1 MSIVAS
7 KTDSVRTTP
16 ATWQTI
22 LKSAIRD
29 SGELLRQLGLDDS
42 ELAGLVCQ
50 SDFPTFVTTPWLQR
64 IKPGD
69 PNDPLLLQVLPQAAE
84 ALSPEGFGKDAVGD
98 QAATKANG
106 LLHKY
111 HGRALLIASG
121 TCAVHCRYCFRR
133 HYPYSEAPVS
143 IKEFDRV
150 LQVVREDQ
158 GISEMILSGGDPL
171 MMVDRRLADLIGLI
185 EDIPHVRRLRI
196 HTRLPILIPQRVT
209 ECFLA
214 MLTQS
219 RLTHVVVLHI
229 NHPKEIDADV
239 REAVLKIANA
249 GGLLLNQSVLLKGVN
264 DCLDTLLEL
273 SEKLIEL
280 RCQPYYLHQLDRVQG
295 VAHFEV
301 TEEVGR
307 HLIQQMRHR
316 LPGYA
321 VPRYVREIPGEP
333 SKTIIL

>member
-16 ATWQTI
+16 PTWQAI

-29 SGELLRQLGLDDS
+29 SGDLLKRLGLEGS
-42 ELAGLVCQ
+42 KHARLACE
-50 SDFPTFVTTPWLQR
+50 SDFPTFVTEPWLQR

-69 PNDPLLLQVLPQAAE
+69 PNDPLLLQVLPQNSE
-84 ALSPEGFGKDAVGD
+84 SLLQEGFRKDAVGD
-98 QAATKANG
+98 RAATKADG

-121 TCAVHCRYCFRR
+121 ACAVHCRYCFRR

-143 IKEFDRV
+143 IRDFDHV
-150 LQVVREDQ
+150 LQVVREDTE
-158 GISEMILSGGDPL
+158 ISEMILSGGDPL
-171 MMVDRRLADLIGLI
+171 MMVDHRLTELIGLI
-185 EDIPHVRRLRI
+185 EEIPHVRRLRV

-209 ECFLA
+209 DPFLA
-214 MLTQS
+214 TLKQS

-229 NHPKEIDADV
+229 NHPNELDSHV
-239 REAVLKIANA
+239 EHAVQKIAA
-249 GGLLLNQSVLLKGVN
+249 LGGMLLNQSVLLKGVN
-264 DCLDTLLEL
+264 DCADTLIQL
-273 SEKLIEL
+273 SERLIAVG
-280 RCQPYYLHQLDRVQG
+280 CQPYYLHQLDRVQG
-295 VAHFEV
+295 VSHFEV
-301 TEEVGR
+301 PEEVGR
-307 HLIQQMRHR
+307 DLIGEMRKR

-333 SKTIIL
+333 SKTIIT

>member
-1 MSIVAS
+1 M
-7 KTDSVRTTP
+7 
-16 ATWQTI
+16 
-22 LKSAIRD
+22 
-29 SGELLRQLGLDDS
+29 
-42 ELAGLVCQ
+42 
-50 SDFPTFVTTPWLQR
+50 
-64 IKPGD
+64 
-69 PNDPLLLQVLPQAAE
+69 
-84 ALSPEGFGKDAVGD
+84 
-98 QAATKANG
+98 
-106 LLHKY
+106 
-111 HGRALLIASG
+111 
-121 TCAVHCRYCFRR
+121 
-133 HYPYSEAPVS
+133 
-143 IKEFDRV
+143 KEFERV
-150 LQVVREDQ
+150 LQVVREDR

-171 MMVDRRLADLIGLI
+171 MMVDRRLADLIELI

-209 ECFLA
+209 DCFLE
-214 MLTQS
+214 MLTQC

-229 NHPKEIDADV
+229 NHPKEIDDAV
-239 REAVLKIANA
+239 REAVLKIANSGA
-249 GGLLLNQSVLLKGVN
+249 VLLNQSVLLNGVN

-273 SEKLIEL
+273 SERLIEL

-301 TEEVGR
+301 PEEVGR

>member
-16 ATWQTI
+16 ATWQAI

-29 SGELLRQLGLDDS
+29 SGELLGRLGLERS
-42 ELAGLVCQ
+42 EQDRLAGE
-50 SDFPTFVTTPWLQR
+50 SDFPTFVTEPWLDR

-84 ALSPEGFGKDAVGD
+84 ALTLDGFAKDAVGD
-98 QAATKANG
+98 QAATKASG

-133 HYPYSEAPVS
+133 HFPYSEAPVS
-143 IKEFDRV
+143 IREFDQA
-150 LQVVREDQ
+150 LQVVREDPE
-158 GISEMILSGGDPL
+158 ISEVILSGGDPL
-171 MMVDRRLADLIGLI
+171 MMVDQRLADLIELI
-185 EDIPHVRRLRI
+185 EGIPHIQRLRV

-209 ECFLA
+209 DRFLA
-214 MLTQS
+214 ALTDS

-229 NHPKEIDADV
+229 NHPNEIDDEV
-239 REAVLKIANA
+239 RAAVRKIANS

-264 DCLDTLLEL
+264 DRLDTLLEL
-273 SEKLIEL
+273 SERLIEL
-280 RCQPYYLHQLDRVQG
+280 SCQPYYLHQLDRVQG

-301 TEEVGR
+301 SEEVG
-307 HLIQQMRHR
+307 LDLVKKMRTR